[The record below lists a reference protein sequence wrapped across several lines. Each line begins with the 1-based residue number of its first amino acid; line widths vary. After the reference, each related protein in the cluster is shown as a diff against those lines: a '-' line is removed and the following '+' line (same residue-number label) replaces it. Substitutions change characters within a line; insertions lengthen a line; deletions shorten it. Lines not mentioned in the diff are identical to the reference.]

1 MYIDVLRWLQSQLG
15 PDTDPTDLALR
26 YGRLNSARAVALEV
40 LHGRVAALVAEPLK
54 VTVNGVATIDNSA
67 NVSALE
73 RRAARLT
80 AERAPDDLLNADRDL
95 LATVHLRARS
105 MVTGNGQ

>member
-1 MYIDVLRWLQSQLG
+1 MNIDVLRWLQSQLG
-15 PDTDPTDLALR
+15 PDTDPTDLAHR

-40 LHGRVAALVAEPLK
+40 LHERIAALVAEPLK

-73 RRAARLT
+73 RRAAQLT
-80 AERAPDDLLNADRDL
+80 AEQAPDDLLDANRDP
-95 LATVHLRARS
+95 LATVQLHARPRR
-105 MVTGNGQ
+105 